1 MQFINLPQNLIKL
14 IPQEFGQIIPIL
26 SRVGFLIII
35 ILLYWLT
42 YNLLISRI
50 SMRIKDTDMF
60 SWYRLILV
68 MGLVIL
74 SILTTIFIFIN
85 NLAIFVGSLSVLSA
99 ALVFALQDFVAG
111 FFAWLYIEISRMY
124 KVNERIQITSDTRLI
139 YGTVF
144 EVGIFRTKIRELLG
158 GDSLDA
164 ERPTGRIINFPNNYI
179 FKYSLSN
186 LSKNHSILWHS
197 FNITVSF
204 NSDTQKAEEIL
215 NQTIN
220 KVFIELIEKSPKYFD
235 EKYTGASFYH
245 PKIYPSIALSGI
257 QYGIWYGCRVGTMRE
272 VLAEYSK
279 AILIDF
285 EKANIEL
292 AYDTIRIIK

>member
-1 MQFINLPQNLIKL
+1 MLINLPQELINL
-14 IPQEFGQIIPIL
+14 IPQELNQIVPTL
-26 SRVGFLIII
+26 VRVSFLVII
-35 ILLYWLT
+35 ILIYWLT

-50 SMRIKDTDMF
+50 SKRIKDTDRF
-60 SWYRLILV
+60 SWYRLVLV
-68 MGLVIL
+68 IGLVIL
-74 SILTTIFIFIN
+74 SIFTTIFIFIN

-164 ERPTGRIINFPNNYI
+164 ERPTGKIINFPNNYI

-186 LSKNHSILWHS
+186 LSRNHSILWHS
-197 FNITVSF
+197 FNVVVSF
-204 NSDTQKAEEIL
+204 DNDIPLAEKIL
-215 NQTIN
+215 KETVK
-220 KVFIELIEKSPKYFD
+220 KVFTDLIQNSSEYFD
-235 EKYTGASFYH
+235 EKYTGVSFYS
-245 PKIYPSIALSGI
+245 PKIYPSLASSGVE
-257 QYGIWYGCRVGTMRE
+257 YGIWYGCRVGTMRE

-279 AILIDF
+279 AILIEF
-285 EKANIEL
+285 EKNKIGL
-292 AYDTIRIIK
+292 AYDTLRIIK